1 MTENIGLIGTG
12 NAGYRYLKNLIKA
25 GKTVHAYDA
34 TSERLVLAERA
45 GAQITDGVAGVA
57 AAADV
62 VVLSLPNPKAV
73 RAVLLGE
80 DGLLAHLPKNGLVID
95 ISTIDRATAVE
106 VDEAARARGIHYLEA
121 PMSGGAPGG
130 AGTFGAEAATIT
142 FLCGGVQEA
151 YDRAQG
157 VFEILGSHSFFLGP
171 VGKGNELKLIS
182 NLLAGVYAAV
192 AAEAFV
198 LGKAAGFSYDTMF
211 EVFAHTD
218 AKSFTMLEEFK
229 PHLLEG
235 DYSYGFPVELQHKD
249 HRLAGEMARD
259 LNVPL
264 FFNTLSMELYQ
275 TAIAHGLGRESH
287 IAVMKQIA
295 DLANVEI

>member
-1 MTENIGLIGTG
+1 MMENIGLIGTG
-12 NAGYRYLKNLIKA
+12 NAGYCYLKNLLKA
-25 GKTVHAYDA
+25 GRTVHAYDA
-34 TSERLVLAERA
+34 TAERRALAEEA
-45 GAQITDGVAGVA
+45 GARSADGVAGIA

-62 VVLSLPNPKAV
+62 VVLSLPNPQAV
-73 RAVLLGE
+73 RAVLLGD
-80 DGLLAHLPKNGLVID
+80 DGLLAHLPQGGLVID
-95 ISTIDRATAVE
+95 ISTIDRATATE
-106 VDEAARARGIHYLEA
+106 VDEAARARGVQYLEA
-121 PMSGGAPGG
+121 PMSGGEAGG

-142 FLCGGVQEA
+142 FLCGGEQEA
-151 YDRAQG
+151 YDRAQE
-157 VFEILGSHSFFLGP
+157 VFEILGSHSFLLGP

-198 LGKAAGFSYDTMF
+198 LGKAAGFSYETMF
-211 EVFAHTD
+211 EVFARTD

-229 PHLLEG
+229 PHLLDG

-249 HRLAGEMARD
+249 HRLAGEMARE

-275 TAIAHGLGRESH
+275 TAMAHGLGRESH
-287 IAVMKQIA
+287 IAVVKQIA
-295 DLANVEI
+295 DTANVKL

>member
-1 MTENIGLIGTG
+1 MMENIGLIGTG
-12 NAGYRYLKNLIKA
+12 NAGYCYLKNLLKA

-34 TSERLVLAERA
+34 TAERRALAEEA
-45 GAQITDGVAGVA
+45 GARIADGVAGIA

-62 VVLSLPNPKAV
+62 VVLSLPNPQAV
-73 RAVLLGE
+73 RAVLLGD
-80 DGLLAHLPKNGLVID
+80 DGLLAHLSQGGLVID
-95 ISTIDRATAVE
+95 ISTIDRATATE
-106 VDEAARARGIHYLEA
+106 VDEAARARGVQYLEA
-121 PMSGGAPGG
+121 PMSGGEPGG

-142 FLCGGVQEA
+142 FLCGGEQEA
-151 YDRAQG
+151 FDRAQE
-157 VFEILGSHSFFLGP
+157 VFEILGSHNFLLGS

-198 LGKAAGFSYDTMF
+198 LGKAAGFSYETMF
-211 EVFAHTD
+211 EVFARTD

-229 PHLLEG
+229 PHLLDG

-249 HRLAGEMARD
+249 HRLAGEMARE

-275 TAIAHGLGRESH
+275 TAMAHGLGRESH
-287 IAVMKQIA
+287 IAVVKQIA
-295 DLANVEI
+295 DTANVKL

>member
-1 MTENIGLIGTG
+1 MMENIGLIGTG
-12 NAGYRYLKNLIKA
+12 NAGYCYLKNLIKA

-34 TSERLVLAERA
+34 TPERRALAEEA
-45 GAQITDGVAGVA
+45 GAQIADGVAGIA

-80 DGLLAHLPKNGLVID
+80 DGLLSHLPENGLIID
-95 ISTIDRATAVE
+95 ISTIDRATATE
-106 VDEAARARGIHYLEA
+106 VDEAARARGVQYLEA
-121 PMSGGAPGG
+121 PMSGGDPGG

-142 FLCGGVQEA
+142 FLCGGEQEA
-151 YDRAQG
+151 YDRAQE
-157 VFEILGSHSFFLGP
+157 VFEILGSHSFLLGP

-249 HRLAGEMARD
+249 HRLAGEMARE

-264 FFNTLSMELYQ
+264 FFNTISMELYQ
-275 TAIAHGLGRESH
+275 TAMAHGLGRESH
-287 IAVMKQIA
+287 IAVVKQIA
-295 DLANVEI
+295 DTANVKL